1 MVCGVYGV
9 FDAFTGECLYVGQS
23 KNVECRLQ
31 HHMAALARHAHIRT
45 EFDQWFRE
53 HGDDPHSLESRL
65 LERCEDTDDA
75 KNFAEC
81 KWFSILRPRFYGVK
95 PSMDYRWG
103 MSDETRS
110 KIREG
115 QLDHD
120 HGDDDLDA
128 LRASV
133 DAIIREMVSTAS
145 TVDDEASTLGVRPRS
160 LSYVIR
166 EVVPASAH
174 VHGNSVPFVS
184 ECSCGKPITSWRDA
198 VTGRVRN
205 QSCGSPS
212 CVSKARRRGRT
223 IIPAG
228 DAEKILWRLRTG
240 ESMSSI
246 AGDYSTT
253 CHVVKTFLDR
263 LGLSNPSERTAVH
276 SNVESGRMSAH
287 LRWHVRRGVVSPDC
301 EHCQHGTGIDRV
313 ETNADRMVECCA
325 PGCRREAKAAKPSRL
340 SFCVECKPLAD
351 HVNALYSSH
360 VVQHA
365 SKRRVSASCPCCIA
379 FGPNRCGQPVLRW
392 CIARSIAFQDFL
404 DGSSADAHADGVAG
418 HA

>member
-1 MVCGVYGV
+1 MVCGVYGM

-23 KNVECRLQ
+23 KNVERRLQ
-31 HHMAALARHAHIRT
+31 HHMAALARHSHIRT
-45 EFDQWFRE
+45 EFNQWFRE
-53 HGDDPHSLESRL
+53 HGDDPHSLRTEL

-81 KWFSILRPRFYGVK
+81 KWFSILSPRFYGVE
-95 PSMDYRWG
+95 PSMDYSWG

-115 QLDHD
+115 RLAHD

-128 LRASV
+128 LRESV
-133 DAIIREMVSTAS
+133 GAIIREMVSTAS
-145 TVDDEASTLGVRPRS
+145 TVDDEAATLGVRSRS

-174 VHGNSVPFVS
+174 VHGDSVPFAS
-184 ECSCGKPITSWRDA
+184 ACACGKPITSWRDA
-198 VTGRVRN
+198 ATGRVRN
-205 QSCGSPS
+205 KSCGSPS
-212 CVSKARRRGRT
+212 CVSEARSRGKT
-223 IIPAG
+223 IIPAV
-228 DAEKILWRLRTG
+228 DAGKILGRLRDG

-263 LGLSNPSERTAVH
+263 LGLSNPNEQTAVH
-276 SNVESGRMSAH
+276 SNVESGRTSAH
-287 LRWHVRRGVVSPDC
+287 LRWHVRRGIVSPDC
-301 EHCQHGTGIDRV
+301 ELCQHGMGTDRV
-313 ETNADRMVECCA
+313 ETNADRMVECCD
-325 PGCRREAKAAKPSRL
+325 PGCEREAKAAKPSRL
-340 SFCVECKPLAD
+340 SLCVECKPLAAR
-351 HVNALYSSH
+351 VNALYSSH

-365 SKRRVSASCPCCIA
+365 SKRRASPSCPCCTA
-379 FGPNRCGQPVLRW
+379 FGPSRCGQPVLRW
-392 CIARSIAFQDFL
+392 CIAHSIAFQDFL
-404 DGSSADAHADGVAG
+404 DRAPADELADGVAD